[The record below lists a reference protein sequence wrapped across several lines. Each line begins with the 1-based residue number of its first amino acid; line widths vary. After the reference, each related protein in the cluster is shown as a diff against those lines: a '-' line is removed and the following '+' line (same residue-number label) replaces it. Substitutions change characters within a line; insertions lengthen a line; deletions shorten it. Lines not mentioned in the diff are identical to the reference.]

1 MTGAFK
7 GQQKQVK
14 GTLTNKDSHTN
25 SWNMEAS
32 VSLSAYNVHTNRY
45 IHTCN

>member
-14 GTLTNKDSHTN
+14 GTLTNKDSLTVTQIVGT
-25 SWNMEAS
+25 WK
-32 VSLSAYNVHTNRY
+32 LQFL
-45 IHTCN
+45 